1 MAKLSITNKQKYACM
16 ILIMFILAFLQ
27 KQHKIFVMH
36 ILEFYRKFIK
46 LIEIVP
52 Q

>member
-1 MAKLSITNKQKYACM
+1 MKKKKKTNKQKYACM

-27 KQHKIFVMH
+27 KKNKIFVMH
-36 ILEFYRKFIK
+36 ILEFYSKFIK